1 MALTLRMSYALE
13 TFRIRITKIKC
24 VVFKVCQDLKD
35 PTVRKNDSEIT
46 LFSAF
51 KPMLGQRAAIDEVRY

>member
-1 MALTLRMSYALE
+1 MS
-13 TFRIRITKIKC
+13 FSNC
-24 VVFKVCQDLKD
+24 VTNYVKVCQDLKD

-51 KPMLGQRAAIDEVRY
+51 KPMLGQRAAIDEVKYRCSLT